1 MPVIVFTKNTKQE
14 VKSIN
19 YIMVKVFKTGPRKA
33 CGRQPLQK
41 LKWYGLTKLLKQTI
55 LLQIF

>member
-1 MPVIVFTKNTKQE
+1 MPAIVFTKNTKQE

-33 CGRQPLQK
+33 CGRQPLKK
-41 LKWYGLTKLLKQTI
+41 LK
-55 LLQIF
+55 